1 MKKMKKIAAL
11 ASAAI
16 LGISTVPYNVLAADS
31 YADAEK
37 SALDNALE
45 TFRAVYGKSL
55 ESSKKAYEGQGVD
68 FSLKLE
74 DGAKSLLSAF
84 LPVDL
89 SWLDSIGINGDVT
102 LEASRL
108 GEDLTL
114 KVNDKEICSA
124 QLYMDMST
132 MDIYM
137 SIPELID
144 GYIKVNANSAAQEEA
159 EAAEDVADD
168 LDISVTDDLP
178 VDAENL
184 TEYMDAMM
192 KFQESMPEADTISNM
207 IDKYLSIA
215 VDHAAEAE
223 SGSETLSVD
232 TVSVDCTTMEG
243 TISGENLLPALTDI
257 VEALKDD
264 EDFKSIFESA
274 AILAP
279 DADYTY
285 DDFQSSLDE
294 VLDALQSEDIS
305 TEDITQSFTSKIW
318 IDSDDN
324 VVGHELSYTDEEGS
338 HPFFLYQTPTDGNN
352 AGYRLHAGLDDSSID
367 IVGSGQ
373 VTDGTLTGY
382 YELSV
387 DSQPILGITVS
398 DYDTESLKTEG
409 LVHGSYDLS
418 IFQGDMD
425 DSTYETVSAFGI
437 KLTLDGMN
445 FALDLSM
452 SGTPLA
458 TLSAQVH
465 DADPVTFVDPSEMD
479 PIYDVDNDE
488 DGDAFASSMSLDTIL
503 QNLTDAGMPA
513 DFFDTLVNGSSD
525 TTDADTD
532 TMDDT
537 FEDDTAAD
545 DDTAI
550 GDTAE

>member
-1 MKKMKKIAAL
+1 MKKMRKLAAL

-16 LGISTVPYNVLAADS
+16 LGISAVPYNVLAADS
-31 YADAEK
+31 YAEAEK

-45 TFRAVYGKSL
+45 TFRAIYGQSL
-55 ESSKKAYEGQGVD
+55 ENSKKAYEGQGVD

-74 DGAKSLLSAF
+74 DGAKSLLGAF

-159 EAAEDVADD
+159 EAAEDAADD
-168 LDISVTDDLP
+168 LGISVTDDLP
-178 VDAENL
+178 VDTENL

-215 VDHAAEAE
+215 VDHAVEAE

-294 VLDALQSEDIS
+294 ILDALQSEDMS
-305 TEDITQSFTSKIW
+305 TEDITQSLTSKIW

-324 VVGHELSYTDEEGS
+324 VVGHELSYADEEGS
-338 HPFFLYQTPTDGNN
+338 HPFFLYQTPTDGDNV
-352 AGYRLHAGLDDSSID
+352 GYRLHAGLDDSSID

-373 VTDGTLTGY
+373 VTDGTLNGY

-387 DSQPILGITVS
+387 DSQPILGITV
-398 DYDTESLKTEG
+398 
-409 LVHGSYDLS
+409 
-418 IFQGDMD
+418 
-425 DSTYETVSAFGI
+425 
-437 KLTLDGMN
+437 
-445 FALDLSM
+445 
-452 SGTPLA
+452 
-458 TLSAQVH
+458 
-465 DADPVTFVDPSEMD
+465 
-479 PIYDVDNDE
+479 
-488 DGDAFASSMSLDTIL
+488 
-503 QNLTDAGMPA
+503 
-513 DFFDTLVNGSSD
+513 
-525 TTDADTD
+525 
-532 TMDDT
+532 
-537 FEDDTAAD
+537 
-545 DDTAI
+545 
-550 GDTAE
+550 

>member
-1 MKKMKKIAAL
+1 
-11 ASAAI
+11 
-16 LGISTVPYNVLAADS
+16 
-31 YADAEK
+31 
-37 SALDNALE
+37 
-45 TFRAVYGKSL
+45 
-55 ESSKKAYEGQGVD
+55 
-68 FSLKLE
+68 
-74 DGAKSLLSAF
+74 
-84 LPVDL
+84 
-89 SWLDSIGINGDVT
+89 
-102 LEASRL
+102 
-108 GEDLTL
+108 
-114 KVNDKEICSA
+114 
-124 QLYMDMST
+124 
-132 MDIYM
+132 
-137 SIPELID
+137 
-144 GYIKVNANSAAQEEA
+144 
-159 EAAEDVADD
+159 
-168 LDISVTDDLP
+168 
-178 VDAENL
+178 
-184 TEYMDAMM
+184 
-192 KFQESMPEADTISNM
+192 
-207 IDKYLSIA
+207 
-215 VDHAAEAE
+215 
-223 SGSETLSVD
+223 
-232 TVSVDCTTMEG
+232 MEG

-294 VLDALQSEDIS
+294 VLDALQSEDMS

-338 HPFFLYQTPTDGNN
+338 HPFFLYQTPTDGDN

-373 VTDGTLTGY
+373 VTDGTLNGY

>member
-45 TFRAVYGKSL
+45 TFRAVYDKSL

-178 VDAENL
+178 VDAEDL
-184 TEYMDAMM
+184 TEYLDAMT
-192 KFQESMPEADTISNM
+192 KFQESMPEADTISNI
-207 IDKYLSIA
+207 IDKYLSIV

-279 DADYTY
+279 DAGYTY

-294 VLDALQSEDIS
+294 VLDALQSEDMS

-324 VVGHELSYTDEEGS
+324 VVGHELSYADEEGS
-338 HPFFLYQTPTDGNN
+338 HPFFLYQTPTDGDN

-373 VTDGTLTGY
+373 VTDGTLNGY

>member
-89 SWLDSIGINGDVT
+89 SWLNSIGINGDVT

-184 TEYMDAMM
+184 TKYLDAMM

-294 VLDALQSEDIS
+294 VLDALQSEDMS

-338 HPFFLYQTPTDGNN
+338 YPFFLYQTPTDGDN

-367 IVGSGQ
+367 SVGSGQ
-373 VTDGTLTGY
+373 VTDGTLNGY